1 MKKIKQNISFILLLT
16 LWCSVIYG
24 QNINKFDESGKRHGL
39 WKGVY
44 EDTKNPRYEGTFE
57 HGKETGVFKYF
68 DNTVKL
74 VVIATRDFSANDG
87 SHYTTFYNQKGFKV
101 SEGKVVGKDTYVG
114 EWKYYHLDSKKIMTL
129 ENYVDGKLNGVR
141 KVYFPNDKIAE
152 ETTYVNGKKEGKYK
166 KYADNGVVLEESNY
180 KNDQYDGMATFR
192 ISEKQISGQGMFKN
206 GKKVGKWKVLE
217 NGKLKTVNMDLQG
230 KKFEKR
236 TKPVEDYQGK

>member
-1 MKKIKQNISFILLLT
+1 MMKIKQNLGLVFLLT
-16 LWCSVIYG
+16 LWCSVFYG
-24 QNINKFDESGKRHGL
+24 QDFNKLDENGKRHGL

-57 HGKETGVFKYF
+57 HGKEIGVFKYF

-114 EWKYYHLDSKKIMTL
+114 EWKYYHLDSKEIMTL

-141 KVYFPNDKIAE
+141 KVYFPNGKITE
-152 ETTYVNGKKEGKYK
+152 ETNYLNGVKHGKYK
-166 KYADNGVVLEESNY
+166 KYADNGVVLEDSNY
-180 KNDQYDGMATFR
+180 KNGQYDGMATFR
-192 ISEKQISGQGMFKN
+192 LSEKQISGQGMFKN
-206 GKKVGKWKVLE
+206 GKKVGKWKVYE
-217 NGKLKTVNMDLQG
+217 NGKMKTVNMDLQG
-230 KKFEKR
+230 KKFAKR
-236 TKPVEDYQGK
+236 TKPVEKYEGQ